1 MADLIPDRIP
11 QNASQGEKRL
21 FSILQR
27 LPDDYIAYYEPII
40 NNRFPDFVVV
50 CPDLGLMVIEVK
62 GWYAGNI
69 VAGEKPL
76 AATSYR
82 CQTNIGSKHV

>member
-11 QNASQGEKRL
+11 QSASQGEKRL

-27 LPDDYIAYYEPII
+27 LPDDYLGYYEPFI
-40 NNRFPDFVVV
+40 NNRFPDFVLI

-62 GWYAGNI
+62 GW
-69 VAGEKPL
+69 
-76 AATSYR
+76 
-82 CQTNIGSKHV
+82 